1 MKHIFLLMGLVTLPT
16 KQEQKSLLSPIQ
28 PLTPYIQ
35 TNVQVSKPKPI
46 LKTNKVKTLVDALIL
61 VESSGNPK
69 AFNKK
74 ENACGCLQIRPIMLR
89 EVNRILRKQN
99 NDKRFTKEDRWS
111 CGLSQE
117 MFYIWRNYHHEN
129 SSDEIIARNWNGG
142 PRGYKK
148 QSTKHYWN
156 KVQKAWAN

>member
-1 MKHIFLLMGLVTLPT
+1 MCIPLNRHSFAKPPT

-35 TNVQVSKPKPI
+35 TDIQKPI

-61 VESSGNPK
+61 IESSGNPK

-74 ENACGCLQIRPIMLR
+74 EKACGCLQIRPIMLR

-148 QSTKHYWN
+148 QSTEHYWN

>member
-1 MKHIFLLMGLVTLPT
+1 MKHLVLILGLLAIP
-16 KQEQKSLLSPIQ
+16 KNEKSLHTPPQ

-35 TNVQVSKPKPI
+35 TNIQNEKPKQTIQTKP
-46 LKTNKVKTLVDALIL
+46 KSLVDALIM

-89 EVNRILRKQN
+89 EVNQILRKQGLEE
-99 NDKRFTKEDRWS
+99 RFTKEDRWD
-111 CGLSQE
+111 CGKSKE
-117 MFYIWRNYHHEN
+117 MFYIWRSFHHKN
-129 SSDEIIARNWNGG
+129 SSNEIIARNWNGG

-148 QSTKHYWN
+148 QSTEHYWH
-156 KVQKAWAN
+156 KVQLQWAN